1 MAIGQRNQI
10 QIENVAGEALDTFSE
25 VANAAM
31 AELNSSTKGVTPTNV
46 AVNNTFTGT
55 EAVKTQSNISR
66 NTREGYHLLCNEP
79 AIARVVVEDED
90 GVRQTYYISRK
101 STVSLDNH

>member
-1 MAIGQRNQI
+1 MAIDQRNQI

-25 VANAAM
+25 VANAAI
-31 AELNSSTKGVTPTNV
+31 AELNSPTKGVTPTNV

-66 NTREGYHLLCNEP
+66 SNREGYQFLCNEP
-79 AIARVVVEDED
+79 AIARVVVEDAA
-90 GVRQTYYISRK
+90 GLRKTNYI
-101 STVSLDNH
+101 